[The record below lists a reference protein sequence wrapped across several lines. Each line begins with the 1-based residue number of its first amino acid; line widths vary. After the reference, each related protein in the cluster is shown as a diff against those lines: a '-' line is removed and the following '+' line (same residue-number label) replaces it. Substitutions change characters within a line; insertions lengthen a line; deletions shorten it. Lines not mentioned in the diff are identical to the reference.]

1 MMRRL
6 TLILMTV
13 LLAVGLV
20 SCDLSA
26 VMQKMG
32 ENIAGANPGKINA
45 VTDKIDET
53 WDDETSVEPLDSNYT
68 LGGISLDQ
76 FIAQAGIPSGT
87 KIIAPLGETE
97 FKELAS
103 SIGVAASTSQGSAAL
118 TKQLS
123 KPLDE
128 KTDAAKIEATEGT
141 AEVFKGILMKM
152 ADVSSSESDI
162 RGAVKK
168 NLNLDESA
176 GNEDAEIMQTLLGLI
191 VDGVFDIVDQET
203 EVSDGV
209 YEPYKVTQGDLLFM
223 QSLFTVVDQLGEDV
237 FDPSKAT
244 ADNPFP
250 VREDLSEMDPDVLN
264 GIIDNANAGLQ
275 VLDAVAPASAFKG
288 MDISS
293 VLNSLMEGMENSES
307 EGGSN

>member
-1 MMRRL
+1 MRRL

-53 WDDETSVEPLDSNYT
+53 WDDKTSVDTFNDGYT
-68 LGGISLDQ
+68 LGGIKLGE
-76 FIAQAGIPSGT
+76 IVKNSGLSVSPDT
-87 KIIAPLGETE
+87 KIVAPLSGDD
-97 FKELAS
+97 FQELAA
-103 SIGVAASTSQGSAAL
+103 SIGVASSTSQGSAAL

-123 KPLDE
+123 KPLDTTEDSE
-128 KTDAAKIEATEGT
+128 KIAATKGT
-141 AEVFKGILMKM
+141 AEVFKGILIQM
-152 ADVSSSESDI
+152 AGEGITASTPDLRKALKEAMNVDGETGSE
-162 RGAVKK
+162 
-168 NLNLDESA
+168 E
-176 GNEDAEIMQTLLGLI
+176 AEVMQTLLGMAI
-191 VDGVFDIVDQET
+191 DGIFDVAEGET
-203 EVSDGV
+203 EDGEK
-209 YEPYKVTQGDLLFM
+209 YTPTQGDLLFM
-223 QSLFTVVDQLGEDV
+223 QSLFTVVNEIGPQV
-237 FDPSKAT
+237 FEPT
-244 ADNPFP
+244 ADDPFAM
-250 VREDLSEMDPDVLN
+250 REDLMDDKTALN
-264 GIIDNANAGLQ
+264 EIIDQANAGLQ
-275 VLDAVAPASAFKG
+275 VIDAVAPASAFKG